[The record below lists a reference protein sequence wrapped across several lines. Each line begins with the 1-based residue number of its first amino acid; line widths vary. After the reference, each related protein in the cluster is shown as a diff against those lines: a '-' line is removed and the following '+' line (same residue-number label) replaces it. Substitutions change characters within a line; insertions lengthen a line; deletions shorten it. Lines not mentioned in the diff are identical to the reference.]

1 MYRKSICCNVNKITI
16 YKIIWQAIKNIWF
29 IKIQYGLKSI
39 NSVGFNEISVKINCF
54 GTKIEIY
61 KEYKI

>member
-1 MYRKSICCNVNKITI
+1 MTSSQKYLI
-16 YKIIWQAIKNIWF
+16 YKT
-29 IKIQYGLKSI
+29 QYGLKSI